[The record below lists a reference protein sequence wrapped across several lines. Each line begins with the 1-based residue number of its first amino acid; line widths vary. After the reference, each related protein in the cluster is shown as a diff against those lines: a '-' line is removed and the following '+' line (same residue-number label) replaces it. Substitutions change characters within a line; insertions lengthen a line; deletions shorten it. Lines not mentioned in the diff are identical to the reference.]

1 MGRLFDYD
9 NPVWRFIGK
18 FFDVMVLNVLWFI
31 CSIPIVTIGA
41 STTAVYYVT
50 LKMVRDEEGS
60 TIKSFFKSFREN
72 FRQAT
77 AIWLILLVVGAVIG
91 FDLYFFGVQMQ
102 EGTLRMILLS
112 LLCGF
117 GLIEM
122 AVFLYVFPL
131 QCRFYNPV
139 KKTLSNALLIS
150 IRHLPRTICLLII
163 DGALPILALL
173 VPVLQPIMVL
183 FGFALIAF
191 INSYMLAG
199 VIEKY
204 MPERK
209 EAGERDEEFQWE

>member
-1 MGRLFDYD
+1 LFDYD

-18 FFDVMVLNVLWFI
+18 FFDVMVLNVLWVV
-31 CSIPIVTIGA
+31 CSIPIVTVGA

-50 LKMVRDEEGS
+50 LKMVRDEEGP
-60 TIKSFFKSFREN
+60 TIRSFFKSFREN

-77 AIWLILLVVGAVIG
+77 AIWLILLVAGAVIG

-102 EGTLRMILLS
+102 AGTFRMILLS

-139 KKTLSNALLIS
+139 KKTLANALLIS
-150 IRHLPRTICLLII
+150 IRHLPITICLLII
-163 DGALPILALL
+163 DGAIPILALL
-173 VPVLQPIMVL
+173 VPVLQPVLVL
-183 FGFALIAF
+183 FGFPLIAF

-199 VIEKY
+199 IIEKY

-209 EAGERDEEFQWE
+209 GDGERDEEFQWE